1 MLYPHHLA
9 SLEKRAIT
17 PAYAEYAG
25 LESNTAASAA
35 ADVFGSGSDNSLP
48 GDTVRIPY
56 YNLDG
61 SEMLGEDGVPYARHR
76 VFPTEAPSADKKEM
90 RYIARPSSGVRPYL
104 PLGIQEVIDRANLG
118 FLVITEGEFKAI
130 SACEHRIPCVGIS
143 GVTMWCRSSGGA
155 PVTEDSP
162 VHPEIIEL
170 VKQAGGA
177 VVLADSDAVKNR
189 QVKKQMSTLARAIYK
204 QTGLPAAYTH
214 VPQEEVGGKAL
225 KLGLDDYIARH
236 EGSINTFVDLLT
248 WHFKKEQHRV
258 EILSSGGYVPLGF
271 VGDKNAVW
279 SVERGCLFMLSNGNI
294 TQSGTLMNLAGGLS
308 WCEAAF
314 GKPKG
319 DEGIAVDWTAMGGD
333 IIERCLEAGPF
344 ELGSIRG
351 AGVWQEGED
360 LVINDGDG
368 LWTSSGRQRERHGR
382 DYVYPMGK
390 RMGIRPEVQAAGEKH
405 GRHVLAAMKTW
416 HWTRPNSDPILLLGW
431 LCLGYLAGAL
441 PWRPH
446 ISLTGPAGTGKS
458 ALQKMV
464 GNLLG
469 NAGLVIEGN
478 SSEPGIR
485 QHVRQDARAVIL
497 DEAEADGTKIGSLL
511 TMLRS
516 ASDDK
521 VRLMGTQDQS
531 GVSYTLRII
540 GMVSGIV
547 PPAMNA
553 ADTTRFVRIELDKV
567 NAEAARAPHPLVS
580 DEELAKKVGLSL
592 WRRTINQWPRI
603 KAYQV
608 VFRDLLDGSTRYRDS
623 LAPILA
629 AAYCATFDEDLTA
642 ERAQRMIQD
651 MDLADLSERMSEAR
665 DEADAQN
672 HLLGTSLD
680 LQIGSGRRQMTVAE
694 LCACAFEEVLE
705 DPRGGEHQRALGRHG
720 MRIAPNPDN
729 HELAVLMVN
738 PKAPGFVKIY
748 QGTKWERGD
757 IGALLRRSP
766 GAERKVSQHNV
777 SIGGSSVRPSIINL
791 PKLERPIHA
800 DTHLPRDPLAEIS
813 A

>member
-1 MLYPHHLA
+1 MLYPQHKQ

-17 PAYAEYAG
+17 PEYASRAG
-25 LESNTAASAA
+25 LESHSPSSAA
-35 ADVFGSGSDNSLP
+35 KDVFGPEQDVSLP
-48 GDTVRIPY
+48 GDTIRIRY

-61 SEMLGEDGVPYARHR
+61 SEMIGDDGVPYARHR
-76 VFPTEAPSADKKEM
+76 VFATEDAGPDKKEM

-118 FLVITEGEFKAI
+118 YLVITEGEFKAL

-155 PVTEDSP
+155 PLTEDSP

-189 QVKKQMSTLARAIYK
+189 QVKKQMSALARALYK

-214 VPQEEVGGKAL
+214 VPQENVGGKAL

-236 EGSINTFVDLLT
+236 EGRLHAFVDLLN
-248 WHFKKEQHRV
+248 WHWNKEQHRV

-271 VGDKNAVW
+271 VGEKNAVW
-279 SVERGCLFMLSNGNI
+279 SVERGCLFMLSNSNI

-314 GKPKG
+314 GKSKG
-319 DEGIAVDWTAMGGD
+319 DDGVVVDWTAMGGD

-344 ELGSIRG
+344 ELGSQRG
-351 AGVWQEGED
+351 AGVWREGEE

-368 LWTSSGRQRERHGR
+368 LWTSSGRHRERHGR
-382 DYVYPMGK
+382 DFVYPMGQ
-390 RMGIRPEVQAAGEKH
+390 RMGIRPEIESASEVH
-405 GRHVLAAMKTW
+405 GLQTLAAIKTW
-416 HWTRPNSDPILLLGW
+416 HWSKPQADPFLLLGW
-431 LCLGYLAGAL
+431 ICLGYLAGAM

-446 ISLTGPAGTGKS
+446 ISLTGSAGIGKS
-458 ALQKMV
+458 ALLKMV

-469 NAGLVIEGN
+469 HAGVVLDGGT
-478 SSEPGIR
+478 SEAGIR
-485 QHVRQDARAVIL
+485 QSVKLDARAVLI
-497 DEAEADGTKIGSLL
+497 DEVEADGAKIASHM

-540 GMVSGIV
+540 GMVSGVV

-553 ADTTRFVRIELDKV
+553 ADTTRFICIELDRV
-567 NAEAARAPHPLVS
+567 NAEAARNPHPLVS
-580 DEELAKKVGLSL
+580 NEEDAKKVGLRL
-592 WRRTINQWPRI
+592 WRRMINQWPRI

-629 AAYCATFDEDLTA
+629 AAYCATEGEELTA
-642 ERAQRMIQD
+642 ERAQRMIAA

-680 LQIGSGRRQMTVAE
+680 LQIGSGRRQLTVAE
-694 LCACAFEEVLE
+694 LCACALEEVRE
-705 DPRGGEHQRALGRHG
+705 DHRGGEHQRALGRHG
-720 MRIAPNPDN
+720 MRITPNPDDR
-729 HELAVLMVN
+729 ERAVLMIN

-766 GAERKVSQHNV
+766 GAERKVSPTNV
-777 SIGGSSVRPSIINL
+777 SIGGSSVRPSVINL
-791 PKLERPIHA
+791 PKLERPIHM
-800 DTHLPRDPLAEIS
+800 DTQQPRDPLAEIS